1 MIQILIIDDHPLV
14 ADGIA
19 TMIRGEDYLQI
30 TGRCKTG
37 REAMVFLE
45 EHAPDIILL
54 DLSLPDI
61 NGLDLLVQIKQINS
75 SAKIIAI
82 TSVNETGIIT
92 QMLHKGGD
100 GYLLKDMERDD
111 LITAVNTVLN
121 GKIYLSR
128 SAREKIMEQFHTIRA
143 PLNSIPELTRREK
156 QILKMLYE
164 GYNVP
169 QIAGEIFLSPY
180 TIETHK
186 KNLMQKLKAA
196 TTPQLLKIAREN
208 GLVG

>member
-19 TMIRGEDYLQI
+19 AMIRGEDYLQI

-75 SAKIIAI
+75 SAKVIAI

-100 GYLLKDMERDD
+100 GYLLKDMERDE
-111 LITAVNTVLN
+111 LITAVNTVLS
-121 GKIYLSR
+121 GKVYLSR
-128 SAREKIMEQFHTIRA
+128 SAREKIMEQFHTVRA
-143 PLNSIPELTRREK
+143 PLNGMPELTRREK
-156 QILKMLYE
+156 QILQMLYE

-169 QIAGEIFLSPY
+169 KIASEIFLSPY

-208 GLVG
+208 GLIG